1 MFCFNAALL
10 GKNKAGHFFFW
21 PLFANVKPLL
31 TAQSMLL
38 LRPLQN
44 KTASFRE
51 VEEKASTFAT
61 VSVILRRKIKYPAL
75 FLRHLEA
82 VK

>member
-1 MFCFNAALL
+1 MFCFTAALL
-10 GKNKAGHFFFW
+10 GKNKARHFFW
-21 PLFANVKPLL
+21 SLFANVKTLL

-44 KTASFRE
+44 KTASFCE
-51 VEEKASTFAT
+51 VEERASTFAT
-61 VSVILRRKIKYPAL
+61 VSMFLHRKRKYRAL
-75 FLRHLEA
+75 FLCHLEA

>member
-1 MFCFNAALL
+1 MMFCFNAALL
-10 GKNKAGHFFFW
+10 GKNKAGHLFW

-61 VSVILRRKIKYPAL
+61 VSMILHRKRKYPAL